1 VKAKNIA
8 LTNEADVNSLDRPI
22 TRREIA
28 LLMYRFKKIVLDA
41 QLNSAAK
48 EQLSLINQ
56 NPVSFVPENQNTPQ
70 SLDNNQSS

>member
-8 LTNEADVNSLDRPI
+8 LTNEADVNSLDRSI

-56 NPVSFVPENQNTPQ
+56 NPISFVPESQNNIQT
-70 SLDNNQSS
+70 SDNN